1 LARLAR
7 PKSANSVTLHR
18 SKYGEIRH
26 SKSAIGQPHAD
37 PLQSLHG
44 SPNTCGQAAFG
55 FNGFCLWHTVA
66 IGNRISVMRR
76 SPGRSRIVSERS
88 LVSIRPARRNA
99 DSTRLTWIAP
109 DQVAEILEAC
119 HLRIERAQVCRQCD
133 HVVVVELFDH
143 LLHQLDPRALT
154 IADLHVVELA
164 EDNAT
169 GIDAGGR
176 GGDGCRWSEP
186 LPLPI

>member
-1 LARLAR
+1 MFSGLPSKADIAATPRHVRLF
-7 PKSANSVTLHR
+7 SANSVTSHR

-66 IGNRISVMRR
+66 IGNYRISVMRR

-88 LVSIRPARRNA
+88 LV
-99 DSTRLTWIAP
+99 
-109 DQVAEILEAC
+109 
-119 HLRIERAQVCRQCD
+119 
-133 HVVVVELFDH
+133 
-143 LLHQLDPRALT
+143 
-154 IADLHVVELA
+154 
-164 EDNAT
+164 
-169 GIDAGGR
+169 
-176 GGDGCRWSEP
+176 
-186 LPLPI
+186 

>member
-1 LARLAR
+1 MGFGICRDVPLPGLMQ
-7 PKSANSVTLHR
+7 R
-18 SKYGEIRH
+18 SKYGEIRR

-37 PLQSLHG
+37 LLQSLHG

-66 IGNRISVMRR
+66 IGNYRISVMRR

-109 DQVAEILEAC
+109 DQVAEILEAA
-119 HLRIERAQVCRQCD
+119 IY
-133 HVVVVELFDH
+133 
-143 LLHQLDPRALT
+143 
-154 IADLHVVELA
+154 
-164 EDNAT
+164 
-169 GIDAGGR
+169 GS
-176 GGDGCRWSEP
+176 SEP
-186 LPLPI
+186 RYADSAIMSLSSSFSTTCFISSTQGPLRLPIFMSLSWRKM